1 MCGVPKDWTWIF
13 YLQTVQCKIR
23 VQYALD
29 TLNRRDVYTQVRKH
43 GYKNCASVGHPNSF
57 GLG

>member
-1 MCGVPKDWTWIF
+1 MGFLKPGPGFF
-13 YLQTVQCKIR
+13 YLQTIQCKIR

-29 TLNRRDVYTQVRKH
+29 TLNRREVYTQVRKH
-43 GYKNCASVGHPNSF
+43 GYKNCTSIAHLNSF